1 MSFRNMAQTSRADA
15 DCPSSKRLKLAFSPA
30 SLISIEGPQPRRGF
44 DAEPAGIVAEARTKA
59 ATTQT
64 ENPRIVFISRHRI
77 GLAARWSRCLS
88 APFKRQW
95 LHPHRHR
102 GSPKP
107 QFAAGTLSSRQTSA
121 AKPVK
126 TRKGH
131 SDAEPPAHLNRR
143 CGARDLS
150 MSREVENGGQKKFG
164 AAGAGVRGHDRRRRA
179 GLAAGRQGACGRP
192 NRHREPRIAVRP
204 NRRIPAA
211 AGFGEQHRP
220 QAR

>member
-1 MSFRNMAQTSRADA
+1 MSFRNMAQTRRAEA

-44 DAEPAGIVAEARTKA
+44 DAEPAGIVAEVRTKA

-77 GLAARWSRCLS
+77 GLVARWSQSLS
-88 APFKRQW
+88 AAFKRQW
-95 LHPHRHR
+95 RPRHR

-126 TRKGH
+126 TRKGR
-131 SDAEPPAHLNRR
+131 SDAEPP
-143 CGARDLS
+143 GAS
-150 MSREVENGGQKKFG
+150 EPTM
-164 AAGAGVRGHDRRRRA
+164 RRA
-179 GLAAGRQGACGRP
+179 RP
-192 NRHREPRIAVRP
+192 KHEPRGREWRTKEVWRCWGWCS
-204 NRRIPAA
+204 RL
-211 AGFGEQHRP
+211 
-220 QAR
+220 